1 MSNMPDSPAAVSTM
15 DTSSGSRGH
24 GPSNGV
30 DEHDDGL
37 SRIRE
42 FSFEHLDR
50 EDHVVSAYQRSFAQG
65 YDNFGNL
72 AFGTHDRNGCI
83 GGIVCKG
90 VFPLGDQFHKR
101 IAGHV
106 AGGSHRA
113 IAKEDGVT
121 KWPILE

>member
-1 MSNMPDSPAAVSTM
+1 MPDRPAAVSAM
-15 DTSSGSRGH
+15 DTSSRSRGH

-37 SRIRE
+37 SRVRE
-42 FSFEHLDR
+42 FTFEHLDR
-50 EDHVVSAYQRSFAQG
+50 ENHVVSAYQRSFAQG

>member
-1 MSNMPDSPAAVSTM
+1 MNNMPDSPAAVSAV

-30 DEHDDGL
+30 DEHDDGI
-37 SRIRE
+37 SRVRK

-50 EDHVVSAYQRSFAQG
+50 EDHVVAVYQGSFAQG
-65 YDNFGNL
+65 DDDLGNIP
-72 AFGTHDRNGCI
+72 FGTHDRNGRI
-83 GGIVCKG
+83 GGIVRKG

-101 IAGHV
+101 TAGHV
-106 AGGSHRA
+106 SGGSHRA

-121 KWPILE
+121 K

>member
-1 MSNMPDSPAAVSTM
+1 MPDSPAAMATM
-15 DTSSGSRGH
+15 NPSNGRRGQ
-24 GPSNGV
+24 GPSNGI

-37 SRIRE
+37 ARVGE
-42 FSFEHLDR
+42 FSVDHLDR
-50 EDHVVSAYQRSFAQG
+50 ENHVVAAHQRSFAQG

-83 GGIVCKG
+83 GRIVCKG

-121 KWPILE
+121 K